1 MRADLPKITKVSH
14 LQIAKVLGSG
24 SALQRNPVLQK
35 CTESVFGVPLTIVDG
50 VDAPKGAAIA
60 VKILTMSCT

>member
-1 MRADLPKITKVSH
+1 MAVSSVVECVCTNI
-14 LQIAKVLGSG
+14 LQITQVLGSG
-24 SALQRNPVLQK
+24 TALKKNPVLQK

-60 VKILTMSCT
+60 VKTLT